1 MMHHAK
7 ALVSRLSVLRMEK
20 GAPRHCGGMVRAQDE
35 GEFRRPALPQLTRM
49 ACVDVDEGKAGSDAV
64 ELKTRIIVASTN
76 TNTDTMNIVAHDIV
90 STNTG
95 LFDNRRLAL
104 PRPFKSPPTQGIRRL
119 FYISSHLISTKS
131 TATRCE

>member
-76 TNTDTMNIVAHDIV
+76 TNTDTMNIVAHHSTTGYSIIDDSRSRGHPNLRLHRV
-90 STNTG
+90 SAGSST
-95 LFDNRRLAL
+95 
-104 PRPFKSPPTQGIRRL
+104 
-119 FYISSHLISTKS
+119 SHLISS
-131 TATRCE
+131 RRNQRRRGASE